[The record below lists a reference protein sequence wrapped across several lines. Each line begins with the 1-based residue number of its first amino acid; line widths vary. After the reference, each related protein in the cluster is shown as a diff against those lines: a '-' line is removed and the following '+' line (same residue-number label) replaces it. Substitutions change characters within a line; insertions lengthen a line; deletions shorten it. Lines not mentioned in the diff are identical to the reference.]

1 MPDPKK
7 RVVLASASEVR
18 ANLLR
23 AAGVPFE
30 AAPAHVDEAE
40 VKHSMRGEPVEAVV
54 EALAFLKAQQVSRRF
69 PDTLVI
75 GADQMLECGGKRF
88 DKPQDLDQAR
98 AQLGELRGRTHDLVG
113 CVIVVK
119 DGARLWHHPSRVT
132 LEMRPFSDSFLD
144 SYLAAVGEEALKS
157 VGAYQLEGLGAQL
170 FTRIKGD
177 YFAILGLSLLPLLD
191 FLRTHE
197 VLEP

>member
-1 MPDPKK
+1 M
-7 RVVLASASEVR
+7 LGHGYA
-18 ANLLR
+18 L
-23 AAGVPFE
+23 
-30 AAPAHVDEAE
+30 DEE
-40 VKHSMRGEPVEAVV
+40 TVV
-54 EALAFLKAQQVSRRF
+54 EALALLKAQQVSRRF

-75 GADQMLECGGKRF
+75 GADQMLECEGTRF

-98 AQLGELRGRTHDLVG
+98 VQLGQLRGRAHDLVG

-144 SYLAAVGEEALKS
+144 SYLAAVGEAALKS

-170 FTRIKGD
+170 FARIKGD

>member
-30 AAPAHVDEAE
+30 AVPAHVDEAE
-40 VKHSMRGEPVEAVV
+40 VKRSMREEPVETVV
-54 EALAFLKAQQVSRRF
+54 EALALLKAQQVSRRF

-75 GADQMLECGGKRF
+75 GADQMLECEGTRF

-98 AQLGELRGRTHDLVG
+98 VQLGQLRGRAHDLVG

-144 SYLAAVGEEALKS
+144 SYLAAVGEAALKS

-170 FTRIKGD
+170 FARIKGD